1 MQEET
6 MDRKNLITIK
16 LLHYFITEKNYNPV
30 LLQGAEDEIWLENL
44 SSDNYKIVRIVSN
57 YIHNNE
63 QLDFDIFKTKRIV
76 QKIKKKTFS
85 FNMNVLSIYTDL
97 GENASLK
104 NAKNIDCISLFDET
118 NLKDYSFVSE
128 AFPDILKKMK
138 FSEDGLQLFIKI
150 TNDINQKN
158 RKDQEKAEE
167 VFKPKVP
174 YVTYALIFVNV
185 FIFFFGFITNTHDE
199 LLNKYCIYGPVI
211 RTYHEYYRL
220 FTAMFFHVDIFH
232 LFFNCYSL
240 YSIGSQLESF
250 MGKGKYIIIYLI
262 SGLFASLLSIT
273 LSNNYASVGAS
284 GAIFGLMGSLLYFG
298 YHYRV
303 YLGNVLKS
311 QLIPLIALNLI
322 YGFLVSGIDNFA
334 HIGGLIGGIFV
345 TYAVGVKYKSTT
357 FDRVNGTIVTIIALL
372 FLGYMGLI
380 IPR

>member
-6 MDRKNLITIK
+6 MERKNLITIK
-16 LLHYFITEKNYNPV
+16 LLHYFITEQNYNPV

-57 YIHNNE
+57 YIHNDE

-76 QKIKKKTFS
+76 QRIKKKTFS

-97 GENASLK
+97 GDNATLK

-118 NLKDYSFVSE
+118 SLKDYDLVE
-128 AFPDILKKMK
+128 RAFPDIDSKMK
-138 FSEDGLQLFIKI
+138 FNEDGLQLFIKI

-167 VFKPKVP
+167 VFKPKKP
-174 YVTYALIFVNV
+174 YITYLLILINVLIF
-185 FIFFFGFITNTHDE
+185 FGAFLTNTHDE
-199 LLNKYCIYGPVI
+199 VLNNFCLYGPNI
-211 RTYHEYYRL
+211 RAYQEYYRL
-220 FTAMFFHVDIFH
+220 FTGMFLHVDILH
-232 LFFNCYSL
+232 LFFNCYTL
-240 YSIGSQLESF
+240 YVIGSQLESF
-250 MGKGKYIIIYLI
+250 MGRTKYLIIYLV

-273 LSNNYASVGAS
+273 LSTNPSVGAS

-311 QLIPLIALNLI
+311 QIIPLILFNLL
-322 YGFLVSGIDNFA
+322 YGFMLSGIDNAA
-334 HIGGLIGGIFV
+334 HIGGLIGGVLI
-345 TYAVGVKYKSTT
+345 TYALGIKYKSSA
-357 FDRVNGTIVTIIALL
+357 FEMFNGWIVTILAFG
-372 FLGYMGLI
+372 FLIYTGIVL
-380 IPR
+380 PH